1 MIVIMGLMM
10 RLTFHQRNVSRDRG
24 GGAGG
29 RQMER
34 GGEVD
39 IMCEQTL
46 TRLEIIHPAS
56 TFYRFPY
63 PGGRWE
69 RGGGSKAGGKEDGG
83 EVDIIYEYPLTRL
96 EVFHCA

>member
-1 MIVIMGLMM
+1 MG
-10 RLTFHQRNVSRDRG
+10 
-24 GGAGG
+24 
-29 RQMER
+29 R

-56 TFYRFPY
+56 TFYRFSY
-63 PGGRWE
+63 PGGE
-69 RGGGSKAGGKEDGG
+69 GGEGGSKAGGKEDGG